1 VSEPD
6 GGRMTVVE
14 HLAELRHRII
24 VCLLAVA
31 GGAVIA
37 FILFPQIL
45 HWMEAPLKHVLP
57 KEDAKLIIT
66 GPLEGFAVRLKV
78 AAYGG
83 IIAAS
88 PVILWQTWRF
98 VTPGLYTREK
108 KYAVPF
114 VVSSLILFAA
124 GGVVAVI
131 TLKPALNFLL
141 KVGGSGLRP
150 LLKVNDYLTLIF
162 LMIVAF
168 GISFEFPLLLVFLLI
183 ARVITTAQ
191 LSRWRRAMAVGI
203 VAFAAV
209 ITPSQD
215 PISLFAMAVPLYLL
229 YEASII
235 IGKVLKR

>member
-1 VSEPD
+1 MNDPD
-6 GGRMTVVE
+6 GARMTVVE

-24 VCLLAVA
+24 VCLVAVA

-98 VTPGLYTREK
+98 VTPGLYAREK

-141 KVGGSGLRP
+141 KVGGTGLRP

>member
-1 VSEPD
+1 
-6 GGRMTVVE
+6 
-14 HLAELRHRII
+14 
-24 VCLLAVA
+24 
-31 GGAVIA
+31 
-37 FILFPQIL
+37 
-45 HWMEAPLKHVLP
+45 
-57 KEDAKLIIT
+57 
-66 GPLEGFAVRLKV
+66 
-78 AAYGG
+78 
-83 IIAAS
+83 
-88 PVILWQTWRF
+88 

>member
-1 VSEPD
+1 
-6 GGRMTVVE
+6 MTVVE
-14 HLAELRHRII
+14 HLVELRHRII
-24 VCLLAVA
+24 VCLLGIAV
-31 GGAVIA
+31 GALIA
-37 FILFPQIL
+37 FVFFPQIL
-45 HWMEAPLKHVLP
+45 RLMERPLKSVLP
-57 KEDAKLIIT
+57 PEDARLIIT

-83 IIAAS
+83 LILAS
-88 PVILWQTWRF
+88 PVVLWQTWRF
-98 VTPGLYTREK
+98 ITPGLYGREK
-108 KYAVPF
+108 KFAIPF
-114 VVSSLILFAA
+114 VVSSLVLFAA
-124 GGVVAVI
+124 GGAVAII

-141 KVGGSGLRP
+141 KVGGTGLRP

-183 ARVITTAQ
+183 ARVVTTQQ
-191 LSRWRRAMAVGI
+191 LSRWRRGMAVGI

-229 YEASII
+229 FETAIV